1 MSSSKALIEYITQ
14 SIVEYPEQVEIIEK
28 RYGRSTIYKLN
39 VAPSD
44 MGRVIGKQGRM
55 ANAIRALLRVPVL
68 KSGEQVTLEI
78 GK

>member
-1 MSSSKALIEYITQ
+1 MSSNKALIEYITQ
-14 SIVEYPEQVEIIEK
+14 SIVEHTDQVEVIEK

-44 MGRVIGKQGRM
+44 MGRVIGKRGRM
-55 ANAIRALLRVPVL
+55 ANAIRALLRVPTL
-68 KSGEQVTLEI
+68 KSGEEVTLEI